1 VTAIETVLQVILQFM
16 TPYINIAY
24 INILLCCRAYCCC
37 WSRSSFVEDEVDA
50 L

>member
-16 TPYINIAY
+16 TPYINIP
-24 INILLCCRAYCCC
+24 LCCRAYCNC
-37 WSRSSFVEDEVDA
+37 WSRSIFVEDEVDA